1 MDNVP
6 PVSSVTGGRSLDVRE
21 AALSLFAERGYHG
34 TTMNDIAGE
43 LGMRAPSLY
52 NHVPSKQEILR
63 DIMVQTQAEL
73 LDEFERAVA
82 GADGPA
88 ERLEHAIEA
97 FVLHHLRHRREALVG
112 NREVSSLEEPARTQV
127 LDGRRR
133 HVRAIRSLIDQ
144 GRDAG
149 VFTVEDPAVAAFT
162 MLEMSVA
169 TARWFRD
176 DGPLTADQVAAQY
189 GEFALRI
196 AGRDVRLP
204 GTTR

>member
-1 MDNVP
+1 M
-6 PVSSVTGGRSLDVRE
+6 STVTGGRSLDVRE

-63 DIMVQTQAEL
+63 DIMVETQAAL
-73 LDEFERAVA
+73 LEEFDRAVA
-82 GADGPA
+82 GAQRP
-88 ERLEHAIEA
+88 EQRLEHAIEA

-133 HVRAIRSLIDQ
+133 HVRSIRALIDE
-144 GRDAG
+144 GREAS
-149 VFTVEDPAVAAFT
+149 VFDVGDPTVAAFT

-176 DGPLTADQVAAQY
+176 DGPLSAEEVARQY

-196 AGRDVRLP
+196 AGADVSGDLRP
-204 GTTR
+204 RR

>member
-1 MDNVP
+1 M
-6 PVSSVTGGRSLDVRE
+6 STVTGGRSLEVRE
-21 AALSLFAERGYHG
+21 AALSLFAGRGYHG

-52 NHVPSKQEILR
+52 NHVPSKQEVLR
-63 DIMVQTQAEL
+63 DIMVETQAQL
-73 LDEFERAVA
+73 LEEFDRAVE

-88 ERLEHAIEA
+88 QRLEHAIEA
-97 FVLHHLRHRREALVG
+97 FVLHHLHHRREALIG
-112 NREVSSLEEPARTQV
+112 NREVSSLEEPARAQV

-133 HVRAIRSLIDQ
+133 HVRAIRGLIEE

-149 VFTVEDPAVAAFT
+149 VFHVEDPTVAAFT

-176 DGPLTADQVAAQY
+176 DGPLSAEDVARQY

-196 AGRDVRLP
+196 AGLDVRP
-204 GTTR
+204 PAT